1 MVFMFGE
8 DLPVETNRVTLDP
21 EVTDS
26 SGLPAT
32 HVDYALHDNDIALAK
47 YGIDKIPEAT
57 RAVGAVKT
65 NDTGVLYPPPGWHLG
80 GQPDVDDRGPG
91 LPYR

>member
-1 MVFMFGE
+1 MGTDTGYTAPCGEKHGEFFDGHFADHLMVFMFGE

-32 HVDYALHDNDIALAK
+32 HVDYALHDDESRSRSTAS
-47 YGIDKIPEAT
+47 T
-57 RAVGAVKT
+57 RS
-65 NDTGVLYPPPGWHLG
+65 PRPPGPSG
-80 GQPDVDDRGPG
+80 R
-91 LPYR
+91 